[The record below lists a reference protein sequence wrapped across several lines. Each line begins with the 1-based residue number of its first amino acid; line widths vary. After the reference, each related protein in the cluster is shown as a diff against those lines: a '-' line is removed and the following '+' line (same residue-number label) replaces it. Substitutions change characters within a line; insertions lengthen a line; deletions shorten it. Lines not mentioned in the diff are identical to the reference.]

1 MENSYRSEKQ
11 AQASDHVT
19 PEIIPEPQTGD
30 HVALEIIPEHD
41 VLVSSI
47 KEKMENVAVSV
58 CIFQVPDKLLDGNKK
73 KYTPENV
80 SIGPLHRREPTK
92 VGEDDKWRYSYA
104 LLNRKPNL
112 EASLSICV
120 KALRELEHKAR
131 RCYEGEIDLPSD
143 EFVQLLLVD
152 GCFII
157 ELFLKYAYKS
167 LRSRRDPIFSTV
179 GMLFGMRNDL
189 ALLLENQIPFFVVQ
203 RLFQLVPLPKKCNES
218 LSELAARFCKRIIPG
233 DDEHVIQ
240 DKFNREGYHLL
251 DLIRHSILPTYPKL
265 PPKEDAPPKN
275 IDCAKILK
283 RAGIKFKSARSPSF
297 LDIKF
302 SHGVFKIPSLEVH
315 GYTETLLR
323 NLVALEQRQID
334 DTVQHVTSYAFL
346 MGCLISSEKDVKF
359 LRRREILTHDEKKD
373 NEVFEVFKNLC
384 KEISLKDFYYVRIF
398 EEVGEYKRKS
408 WHEKR
413 QKLKHK
419 HLKTSTS
426 VVVFVVAILLLLL
439 TFVGA
444 CFSILTFALHHV

>member
-1 MENSYRSEKQ
+1 MENSYTSEKQ
-11 AQASDHVT
+11 AQTS
-19 PEIIPEPQTGD
+19 D

-58 CIFQVPDKLLDGNKK
+58 CIFRVPEELLDGNKN

-80 SIGPLHRREPTK
+80 SIGPLHSREPTK

-131 RCYEGEIDLPSD
+131 RCYEGKIDLPSD

-203 RLFQLVPLPKKCNES
+203 RLFQLVPLPKNCNES
-218 LSELAARFCKRIIPG
+218 LNELAARFCKRIIPG

-265 PPKEDAPPKN
+265 PPKEDAPPQDM
-275 IDCAKILK
+275 DCAKILK

-315 GYTETLLR
+315 RYTETLLR
-323 NLVALEQRQID
+323 NLIALEQRQID

-359 LRRREILTHDEKKD
+359 LRQRKILTHDEKKD
-373 NEVFEVFKNLC
+373 KEVFEVFKNLC
-384 KEISLKDFYYVRIF
+384 KKIMLTDFYYVRIF
-398 EEVGEYKRKS
+398 QEVGEYKRKS

-413 QKLKHK
+413 QELKHK

-426 VVVFVVAILLLLL
+426 VAVFVVAILLLLL

-444 CFSILTFALHHV
+444 CFSVLTFALHHV